1 MRISLAVCVAT
12 MLLLSGCSGIFGSQS
27 GPSGAETPTASP
39 TGADV
44 ETPVRD
50 DGTSEDASATA
61 TVADET
67 AERDIATVL
76 LDRGDIS
83 ADYVLIGELHRTG
96 ENRSEDMIDR
106 SVSEWHRR
114 TFQRNESADGPLLVT
129 SSARRYETADDAQAG
144 LQRRADLSAELNASV
159 RRTTPSS
166 GTEITVVTFRSDSG
180 TYGVTAL
187 YRTDEVLL
195 TVQTFGT
202 NRYHEATTEE
212 LLLKMI
218 GYAA

>member
-1 MRISLAVCVAT
+1 MQDGGT
-12 MLLLSGCSGIFGSQS
+12 
-27 GPSGAETPTASP
+27 AET
-39 TGADV
+39 
-44 ETPVRD
+44 
-50 DGTSEDASATA
+50 ATA
-61 TVADET
+61 TATGAGET
-67 AERDIATVL
+67 PERDVAAVL

-83 ADYVLIGELHRTG
+83 AGYVLMGELHRTG
-96 ENRSEDMIDR
+96 ENRSDDVVDR

-114 TFQRNESADGPLLVT
+114 TFQQNESVDGPLLVT
-129 SSARRYETADDAQAG
+129 SSARRYETVDDAQAG
-144 LQRRADLSAELNASV
+144 LQRRANPSAELNASV

-202 NRYHEATTEE
+202 DRYHEAMTEE

-218 GYAA
+218 GYAS

>member
-1 MRISLAVCVAT
+1 
-12 MLLLSGCSGIFGSQS
+12 MLLLSGCSGIFGSQG
-27 GPSGAETPTASP
+27 GPSEAETPTASP
-39 TGADV
+39 IDV
-44 ETPVRD
+44 DTETPAQD
-50 DGTSEDASATA
+50 DGTAEAGTATA
-61 TVADET
+61 IET
-67 AERDIATVL
+67 PERDIATVL
-76 LDRGDIS
+76 LDRSDIS

-96 ENRSEDMIDR
+96 ENRSDDMIER

-114 TFQRNESADGPLLVT
+114 TFQQNESVDGPLLVT
-129 SSARRYETADDAQAG
+129 SSARRYETPDDAQAG
-144 LQRRADLSAELNASV
+144 LQRRADPSAELNASV

-166 GTEITVVTFRSDSG
+166 GTELTVVTFRSDSG

-187 YRTDEVLL
+187 YRTDKVLL

-202 NRYHEATTEE
+202 DRYHEATTEE